1 MKLRIERLK
10 FCDIPLGFLIYRWL
24 KICQNLSKLAL
35 ELALFHLWPTYP
47 TYINPFIGLYTLE
60 CITWFSDQR
69 HILCDIKVQD
79 FEMNLNFKKKSFY
92 ILLLFNK
99 GLVLEKKVNTALWI
113 IFLMCVKPGL
123 SVALRYVIPFVSP
136 SRDIMMKFNAR
147 WPKPAWNSRRFIKF
161 IMWLSPYH

>member
-35 ELALFHLWPTYP
+35 ELALFHLWPTYL
-47 TYINPFIGLYTLE
+47 TSINPFIGLHTLE
-60 CITWFSDQR
+60 CITWFRDQR

-79 FEMNLNFKKKSFY
+79 FAMNLNFKNNEHCT
-92 ILLLFNK
+92 LNH
-99 GLVLEKKVNTALWI
+99 
-113 IFLMCVKPGL
+113 FLMCVKPGL
-123 SVALRYVIPFVSP
+123 SVALRYVIPFLSP

>member
-35 ELALFHLWPTYP
+35 ELALFHYWPTYP
-47 TYINPFIGLYTLE
+47 THINPFIELYTLE
-60 CITWFSDQR
+60 CITWFRDQR
-69 HILCDIKVQD
+69 HMLCDIKVQD
-79 FEMNLNFKKKSFY
+79 FEMILNFKNNEHC
-92 ILLLFNK
+92 ILNQFFD
-99 GLVLEKKVNTALWI
+99 VCETR
-113 IFLMCVKPGL
+113 

-136 SRDIMMKFNAR
+136 NRDIMMKFNAR

-161 IMWLSPYH
+161 IMWL

>member
-35 ELALFHLWPTYP
+35 ELALFHLWPTYL
-47 TYINPFIGLYTLE
+47 THINPFIGLHTLE
-60 CITWFSDQR
+60 CITWFRDQR
-69 HILCDIKVQD
+69 HIWCHIKVQE
-79 FEMNLNFKKKSFY
+79 FEMNLNFKKLK
-92 ILLLFNK
+92 I
-99 GLVLEKKVNTALWI
+99 ALWI
-113 IFLMCVKPGL
+113 KSKMCVQPGL

-147 WPKPAWNSRRFIKF
+147 WLNQREIQEDSSNSSCDYHHIIK
-161 IMWLSPYH
+161 LL